1 MKRSTKAVLLSAL
14 VFPGSGHLYLRRWIE
29 GILLSAVAAVAL
41 YMITSVVWHTAM
53 DIAGQIQSGAI
64 GSDMDTI
71 SALVE
76 ERLLATEGKTN
87 LATLMLGASWVIGI
101 IGSYWQ
107 GRRTEAADEK
117 L

>member
-14 VFPGSGHLYLRRWIE
+14 VFPGAGHFYLKRWVE

-41 YMITSVVWHTAM
+41 YLITSVVWQTAM

-64 GSDMDTI
+64 ASDADTI

-76 ERLLATEGKTN
+76 DRLQATEGKTN
-87 LATLMLGASWVIGI
+87 LATLILGTSWVLGI
-101 IGSYWQ
+101 IGSFWQ
-107 GRRTEAADEK
+107 GRRTEAAYEK